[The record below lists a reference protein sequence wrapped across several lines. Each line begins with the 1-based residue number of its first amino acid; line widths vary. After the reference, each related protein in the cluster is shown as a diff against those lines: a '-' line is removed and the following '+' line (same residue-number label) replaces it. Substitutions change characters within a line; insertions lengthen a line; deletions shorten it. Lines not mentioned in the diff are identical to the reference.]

1 MKQMKLCTTPPPQLS
16 MGIVDIKS
24 LRYYNVTKSIIS
36 FDKKGNSRI
45 PPPHYKVPNLHP
57 RNYCET
63 DQLKESENSER
74 NIQTK
79 NEAEEDPYPR

>member
-1 MKQMKLCTTPPPQLS
+1 M
-16 MGIVDIKS
+16 
-24 LRYYNVTKSIIS
+24 S
-36 FDKKGNSRI
+36 FDKIGNNRI

-57 RNYCET
+57 INYCKT

-79 NEAEEDPYPR
+79 NEAEKDPYPR